1 MAITPIDRTLRLLTL
16 LAARLLTPLFP
27 PLPSRL
33 TLQRSGRQTVV
44 GLDGPVAISRDRLG
58 IPTIHAR
65 AASDLFFGFGYA
77 MAQDRL
83 WQMDLYRRLA
93 RGQLAEI
100 LGDRPLGVRPGAR
113 LQPAS
118 VVQLDS
124 LHRALGFVRVAHAS
138 YGIISPEARS
148 VLERY
153 AAGVNAVVALM
164 QEARC
169 LPPEFYLLGYEPEPW
184 RPQDSLAVGRFIAWM
199 LCFAARAELVLGAF
213 ATRPDLFPLLP
224 MTPEGEPVI
233 VAGEG
238 LGGGIGGS
246 NSWVVGPGRTQS
258 GHPLLCNDPHLP
270 MGLPCLFCQVSLR
283 GAGYHVGGATVPGI
297 PTIII
302 GANAKVA
309 WGVTSAM
316 PDDADVYR
324 ETLHPSDP
332 HLYAFQGGVAPPE
345 GGGGGNP
352 GA

>member
-1 MAITPIDRTLRLLTL
+1 LSITPLHRTLRLLTL

-58 IPTIHAR
+58 IPTLHSR

-77 MAQDRL
+77 MAQDRV
-83 WQMDLYRRLA
+83 WRMDLYRRLA

-124 LHRALGFVRVAHAS
+124 LHRALGFVCVAHAS

-169 LPPEFYLLGYEPEPW
+169 LPPEFYLLGYEPELW
-184 RPQDSLAVGRFIAWM
+184 RAQDSLAVGRFIAWM
-199 LCFAARAELVLGAF
+199 LCFAARAELV
-213 ATRPDLFPLLP
+213 
-224 MTPEGEPVI
+224 
-233 VAGEG
+233 VALMQEA
-238 LGGGIGGS
+238 
-246 NSWVVGPGRTQS
+246 R
-258 GHPLLCNDPHLP
+258 
-270 MGLPCLFCQVSLR
+270 CL
-283 GAGYHVGGATVPGI
+283 
-297 PTIII
+297 
-302 GANAKVA
+302 
-309 WGVTSAM
+309 
-316 PDDADVYR
+316 
-324 ETLHPSDP
+324 
-332 HLYAFQGGVAPPE
+332 PPE
-345 GGGGGNP
+345 FYLLGYEP
-352 GA
+352 EPW

>member
-27 PLPSRL
+27 PLPSRLTLQRSGRQTGVGLDGPVAVSRPPPALPPPSPPLPPRL

-184 RPQDSLAVGRFIAWM
+184 RPQDSLAGGVRHTTGSLPPLADDPGGGAGNRGGGRLFGWRYRRQQQ
-199 LCFAARAELVLGAF
+199 LGGRA
-213 ATRPDLFPLLP
+213 RPD
-224 MTPEGEPVI
+224 TE
-233 VAGEG
+233 
-238 LGGGIGGS
+238 
-246 NSWVVGPGRTQS
+246 
-258 GHPLLCNDPHLP
+258 
-270 MGLPCLFCQVSLR
+270 
-283 GAGYHVGGATVPGI
+283 
-297 PTIII
+297 
-302 GANAKVA
+302 
-309 WGVTSAM
+309 
-316 PDDADVYR
+316 
-324 ETLHPSDP
+324 
-332 HLYAFQGGVAPPE
+332 
-345 GGGGGNP
+345 
-352 GA
+352 